1 MDIVELIEIALANSG
16 SRHVEVTAL
25 EPVELTIETVS
36 GLAQIVSELV
46 DNAVA
51 FSEPGNKVR
60 VTGLFEQE
68 DYLISISDRGVGIPE
83 DLIAELNKLLDDPDA
98 ASGPAPRM
106 GISLVARLAAR
117 HDVNVKLV
125 PGVPG
130 TTARVTVPA
139 RLVTAPGGEAEETG
153 RPQSSRLAPRQP
165 FTPLAPE
172 TEQVFA
178 ASGGVEDMVDPARFE
193 RGHRHGSGVIAMS
206 EEARLEAEAF
216 LEKVFGTLVEG
227 PPMTRRPEPKPSN
240 GNNHGGERE
249 PEHTPPAEPETRG
262 TVTALRTR
270 VPGENFSLI
279 QDDPSTIAA
288 ERAIDIRS
296 ALSKFQEGRRSAK
309 ETGEGG

>member
-1 MDIVELIEIALANSG
+1 MNIVELIEIALANSG
-16 SRHVEVTAL
+16 SRHVEVAAL
-25 EPVELTIETVS
+25 EPVEVTMETVS

-98 ASGPAPRM
+98 AAGPAPRM

-117 HDVNVKLV
+117 HDINVKLV

-139 RLVTAPGGEAEETG
+139 RLVTASGGEVETAQ
-153 RPQSSRLAPRQP
+153 PESPRLAPRQP

-193 RGHRHGSGVIAMS
+193 RVHRHGSGVVAMS
-206 EEARLEAEAF
+206 EEARLEAEEF

-240 GNNHGGERE
+240 GNNHGGELE
-249 PEHTPPAEPETRG
+249 PEDMPPAEPEARG
-262 TVTALRTR
+262 SVTALRTR
-270 VPGENFSLI
+270 VPGENFSLTK
-279 QDDPSTIAA
+279 DDPSTIAA